1 MDFTLKSY
9 QVFKIKNYFKNKSL
23 FIVFHCAKLNL
34 NEWVQIEQK
43 LKIIKLKYYKPLN
56 KITTNELEKSVYRNY
71 KFMVNSFILF
81 LSYDSICCFDLA
93 YNLNQL
99 QINLKPLL
107 VKVSLKLNNNV
118 YSSKQLIKFQK
129 IGYKDNVLEFCKVLS
144 QSLKISY
151 VLTKSFKNRNNVI

>member
-9 QVFKIKNYFKNKSL
+9 QVFKLKSYFKNKSL

-43 LKIIKLKYYKPLN
+43 LKKLKLKYYKPLN
-56 KITTNELEKSVYRNY
+56 KMTINELEKSVYCHY

-81 LSYDSICCFDLA
+81 LSYDCISCFDLA

-99 QINLKPLL
+99 QVNLKPLL
-107 VKVSLKLNNNV
+107 IKVSLKLNNQF
-118 YSSKQLIKFQK
+118 YSSKQLIKFQQ
-129 IGYKDNVLEFCKVLS
+129 IGYKDNALEFCKVLS

-151 VLTKSFKNRNNVI
+151 VLTKSIKIRNNVI